1 MITLKKKKKKPVV
14 WMEMLH
20 QEIQDDSSDNH
31 KAAQKQVSY
40 PSHVVD
46 VPYGKALVA
55 SIDLE
60 VIICE

>member
-1 MITLKKKKKKPVV
+1 
-14 WMEMLH
+14 MEMLH